1 MNYAI
6 FSLLAKIKSAIFL
19 CACSM
24 MYAYQFAKLK
34 SANYKKLAIHQVLIL
49 PNIPDIMEVFSLSEK
64 VCVSDIKVSTCTHA
78 MTIIH

>member
-24 MYAYQFAKLK
+24 TYAYQFAKLK
-34 SANYKKLAIHQVLIL
+34 SANYKKLAIHQILIL
-49 PNIPDIMEVFSLSEK
+49 PNIPDIWKFLVCLKKFVFLILK
-64 VCVSDIKVSTCTHA
+64 YLHVLVL
-78 MTIIH
+78 